1 MADIVSRLAEL
12 KRQVEPNWTPERER
26 RVRARVERS
35 LLSRRRRRGALV
47 VALAAVVSLV
57 VVLVGQRWSTEP
69 EPPVVATITA
79 PQAPQPLIHFADGSE
94 VVARSANARLEPVV
108 STAEEIT
115 LRLDSGSARFSVT
128 PNAQRVFRVLAGN
141 VTVQVLGTVFTVT
154 REAERVSVSVE
165 RGRVRV
171 LSPLGDRELG
181 VGESGQFRDARSAEQ
196 ALPAPEPEPEP
207 EPPASVVP
215 ATPAPRAVSP
225 WRALAQDGNYAAAL
239 AEIDREGPKSVRD
252 LPEELLLAADAAR
265 LGGRPDRAVAFLERL
280 VKRFPR
286 DARAPLAE
294 FTRGRTLLD
303 QLGRPRE
310 AAQAF
315 ASARRRD
322 SKGAMAEDALA
333 REVEAWSRAGE
344 TELASERARDYL
356 LRYPKGRRAAA
367 VRRLGGID

>member
-12 KRQVEPNWTPERER
+12 KRQVEPSWTPERER

-57 VVLVGQRWSTEP
+57 VLLVGQRWSSEP
-69 EPPVVATITA
+69 ERPVATTTA

-128 PNAQRVFRVLAGN
+128 PNAQRVFRVLAGS

-171 LSPLGDRELG
+171 TSPLGDRELG
-181 VGESGQFRDARSAEQ
+181 VGETGQFREVRPVEQ
-196 ALPAPEPEPEP
+196 PASEPEPES
-207 EPPASVVP
+207 PPASAAP
-215 ATPAPRAVSP
+215 AAPTPRPVSP
-225 WRALAQDGNYAAAL
+225 WRALVQDGNYAAAL

-315 ASARRRD
+315 ASARRLD

-344 TELASERARDYL
+344 TELARERARGYL

-367 VRRLGGID
+367 VRRLGGVD

>member
-12 KRQVEPNWTPERER
+12 KQQVQPNWSPDRER
-26 RVRARVERS
+26 RVRARVERL

-57 VVLVGQRWSTEP
+57 VVLVGQRWTSEP
-69 EPPVVATITA
+69 ALPVEATLA
-79 PQAPQPLIHFADGSE
+79 PRAPQPLLHFADGSE
-94 VVARSANARLEPVV
+94 VVARSSNARLEPVV
-108 STAEEIT
+108 SSADEIT

-128 PNAQRVFRVLAGN
+128 PNAERVFRVLAGS

-154 REAERVSVSVE
+154 REAERVLVSVE
-165 RGRVRV
+165 RGRVLV
-171 LSPLGDRELG
+171 MSPLGDRELG
-181 VGESGQFRDARSAEQ
+181 VGESGQFSEARPVEQ
-196 ALPAPEPEPEP
+196 SLVPSPSPLPATSAA
-207 EPPASVVP
+207 PAP
-215 ATPAPRAVSP
+215 PAPRPVSP
-225 WRALAQDGNYAAAL
+225 WRALAQDGSYAAAL
-239 AEIDREGPKSVRD
+239 AEIDREGPKAVRD

-265 LGGRPDRAVAFLERL
+265 LGGRPDRAVSFLERL

-286 DARAPLAE
+286 DARAPLAA
-294 FTRGRTLLD
+294 FTLGRTLLD

-315 ASARRRD
+315 ASARRLD

-344 TELASERARDYL
+344 TELARERAREFL
-356 LRYPKGRRAAA
+356 TRYPKGRRAAA
-367 VRRLGGID
+367 VRRLGGVD

>member
-1 MADIVSRLAEL
+1 V
-12 KRQVEPNWTPERER
+12 
-26 RVRARVERS
+26 
-35 LLSRRRRRGALV
+35 
-47 VALAAVVSLV
+47 
-57 VVLVGQRWSTEP
+57 
-69 EPPVVATITA
+69 
-79 PQAPQPLIHFADGSE
+79 H
-94 VVARSANARLEPVV
+94 
-108 STAEEIT
+108 
-115 LRLDSGSARFSVT
+115 
-128 PNAQRVFRVLAGN
+128 
-141 VTVQVLGTVFTVT
+141 
-154 REAERVSVSVE
+154 SVE
-165 RGRVRV
+165 
-171 LSPLGDRELG
+171 
-181 VGESGQFRDARSAEQ
+181 Q
-196 ALPAPEPEPEP
+196 AVPVPAPEPEPEP
-207 EPPASVVP
+207 EPASAVP
-215 ATPAPRAVSP
+215 AVPTPRPVAP

-265 LGGRPDRAVAFLERL
+265 LGGRPDRAVSFLERL

-315 ASARRRD
+315 ASARRLD

-344 TELASERARDYL
+344 TELARERARDYL
-356 LRYPKGRRAAA
+356 VRYPKGRRAAA

>member
-1 MADIVSRLAEL
+1 MADIVSRLSEL
-12 KRQVEPNWTPERER
+12 KQQVEPNWSPDRER

-35 LLSRRRRRGALV
+35 LLARRRRRGVVV

-57 VVLVGQRWSTEP
+57 VVFAGRRWTAEP
-69 EPPVVATITA
+69 APEVAATA
-79 PQAPQPLIHFADGSE
+79 PPQSAQPLIHFADGSE
-94 VVARSANARLEPVV
+94 VVARSSNARLEAVV
-108 STAEEIT
+108 SSADEIT

-128 PNAQRVFRVLAGN
+128 PNAQRVFRVLAGS

-171 LSPLGDRELG
+171 TSPLGERELG
-181 VGESGQFRDARSAEQ
+181 VGESGEFSERSAEQ
-196 ALPAPEPEPEP
+196 SLVPSPLPLPAASTA
-207 EPPASVVP
+207 PA
-215 ATPAPRAVSP
+215 APAPRPVSP
-225 WRALAQDGNYAAAL
+225 WRALAQDGSYAAAL
-239 AEIDREGPKSVRD
+239 AEIDREGPRAVRD

-265 LGGRPDRAVAFLERL
+265 LGGRPDRAVSFLERL

-286 DARAPLAE
+286 DARAPLAA
-294 FTRGRTLLD
+294 FTLGRTLLD

-315 ASARRRD
+315 ASARRLD
-322 SKGAMAEDALA
+322 SKGAIAEDALA

-344 TELASERARDYL
+344 TELARERARDFL
-356 LRYPKGRRAAA
+356 TRYPKGRRAAA
-367 VRRLGGID
+367 VRRLGGVD

>member
-12 KRQVEPNWTPERER
+12 KQQVQPNWGPDRER

-57 VVLVGQRWSTEP
+57 VVLVGQRWTSEP
-69 EPPVVATITA
+69 ALPVEATVA
-79 PQAPQPLIHFADGSE
+79 PRAPQPLLHFADGSE
-94 VVARSANARLEPVV
+94 VVARSSNARLEPVV
-108 STAEEIT
+108 SSADEIT

-128 PNAQRVFRVLAGN
+128 PNAERVFRVLAGS

-154 REAERVSVSVE
+154 REAERVLVSVE
-165 RGRVRV
+165 RGRVWV
-171 LSPLGDRELG
+171 MSPLGDRELG
-181 VGESGQFRDARSAEQ
+181 VGESGQFSEARSVEPSLAPLPLPLP
-196 ALPAPEPEPEP
+196 LPATSAA
-207 EPPASVVP
+207 PAP
-215 ATPAPRAVSP
+215 PAPRPVSP

-239 AEIDREGPKSVRD
+239 AEIDREGPKAVRD

-265 LGGRPDRAVAFLERL
+265 LGGRPDRAVSFLERL

-286 DARAPLAE
+286 DARAPLAA
-294 FTRGRTLLD
+294 FTLGRTLLD

-315 ASARRRD
+315 ASARRLD

-344 TELASERARDYL
+344 TELARERARDFL
-356 LRYPKGRRAAA
+356 TRYPKGRRAAA
-367 VRRLGGID
+367 VRRLGGVD